1 MKYLVSCSFG
11 KDSLATVILAKAYG
25 LPIDAVVYA
34 RIMFDKNISAEPP
47 EHEAFIHN
55 VAIPTLEKWGIKTII
70 VDSPVTFQD
79 CFFRIRCRGE
89 NKGKIVGFPIPGRC
103 DVLRDC
109 KLPAIEKARA
119 LFKDE
124 EVTWYLGIAS
134 DETVRLQRLKD
145 NQVSLLAKF
154 GYTEKMAAYLCQW
167 YGLYSPH
174 YRIAKRGGGVSFARI
189 KGKKNSD
196 TSNTILLICGNGCL
210 KCQLHLTNAL
220 NVLTVTTLLRS

>member
-11 KDSLATVILAKAYG
+11 KDSLVTVILAVAYG

-79 CFFRIRCRGE
+79 CFFRVRCRGK
-89 NKGKIVGFPIPGRC
+89 NKGKFVGFPIPGRC

-124 EVTWYLGIAS
+124 EVIWYIGIAS
-134 DETVRLQRLKD
+134 DETIRLQRLKD
-145 NQVSLLAKF
+145 NQIPLLAKF

-174 YRIAKRGGGVSFARI
+174 YRVSKRGGVSSARI
-189 KGKKNSD
+189 KGKNNFD
-196 TSNTILLICGNGCL
+196 TSSMTLLICGNGCL
-210 KCQLHLTNAL
+210 KCLQHLTNAL
-220 NVLTVTTLLRS
+220 NGLTVITPLRS